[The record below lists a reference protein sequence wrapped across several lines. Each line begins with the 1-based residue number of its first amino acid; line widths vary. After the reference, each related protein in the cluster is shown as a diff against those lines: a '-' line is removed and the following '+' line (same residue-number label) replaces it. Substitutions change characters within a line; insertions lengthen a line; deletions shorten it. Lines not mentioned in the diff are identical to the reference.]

1 MKKISKKNVMF
12 SILFLFL
19 FLYQINFQFYRKN
32 SYDVNGYLSCPVEL
46 SIESVNT
53 VKVDISTNSEYI
65 ESFGVTLYVNSIQVD
80 QIWFVKKSY
89 GLSDVFTNPILINFD
104 SYNNLDDLSK
114 VKIGVSGKDK
124 YGNRFISSCDYTS
137 LILDK

>member
-19 FLYQINFQFYRKN
+19 FLYQINFQFYSKN

-46 SIESVNT
+46 SIDSVNT

-89 GLSDVFTNPILINFD
+89 GLSDVFTNSILINFN

-137 LILDK
+137 LNLDK

>member
-1 MKKISKKNVMF
+1 MF

-19 FLYQINFQFYRKN
+19 FLYQINFQFYSKN

>member
-19 FLYQINFQFYRKN
+19 FLYQINFQFYSKN

>member
-1 MKKISKKNVMF
+1 MRKISKKNLF
-12 SILFLFL
+12 ISILFLFT
-19 FLYQINFQFYRKN
+19 FFHQINFQFYSKN
-32 SYDVNGYLSCPVEL
+32 SYDMNGFLSCPIEL

-80 QIWFVKKSY
+80 QIWFVRKSY
-89 GLSDVFTNPILINFD
+89 GLSDVFTNSIFINFNN
-104 SYNNLDDLSK
+104 YNNLDDLSK

>member
-19 FLYQINFQFYRKN
+19 FLHQINFQFYSKN

-65 ESFGVTLYVNSIQVD
+65 ESFSVTLYVNSIQVD

-124 YGNRFISSCDYTS
+124 YGNRFTSSCDYAS